1 MSKNSKKGLKQSLKE
16 CSSSMQNL
24 SENLAEAIRSNSL
37 FVPNAEQADMDLRL
51 KVIVKIWSLSVC
63 ASFSLV
69 LDSSTKTSM
78 SYP

>member
-63 ASFSLV
+63 ASFSLF
-69 LDSSTKTSM
+69 LDSSTKTSK